1 MNRRT
6 LIYLSLIIGYL
17 SSCNFSDKKDAETES
32 PISRGSNSDSL
43 NSAKIILKYKAEVNW
58 DTLSYTYQIKDKFE
72 ENGSVPM
79 AIKAAGVDIIK
90 IDSSYY
96 LKLRKQYRWLMNKE
110 VPFKEILLFLKI
122 SKNQLDDISS
132 KMKTVSEFSLD
143 SDNGCFIVNPHSIVS
158 SDIKVF
164 DETETE
170 STSKVISNKSI
181 LVIKGK
187 LIDYYLF
194 QSSL

>member
-143 SDNGCFIVNPHSIVS
+143 SDNGCFIVNPHSISS

-170 STSKVISNKSI
+170 STSKVISNKSV
-181 LVIKGK
+181 LVIKGE

-194 QSSL
+194 QSTL